1 MDTIIQKIS
10 EATPMVYEDDFLA
23 EPKILFR
30 DRYKGIEFAVINVGP
45 HPCAYVH
52 IPFGHPLYLKDYR
65 DKAVDKLS
73 YRPHGYFT
81 FSNALSISG
90 MEGWWLGWDYAH
102 FNDYTSLLKRI
113 DGRRW
118 STAEMILE
126 CMLVAS
132 AVADYEP

>member
-1 MDTIIQKIS
+1 
-10 EATPMVYEDDFLA
+10 
-23 EPKILFR
+23 
-30 DRYKGIEFAVINVGP
+30 
-45 HPCAYVH
+45 
-52 IPFGHPLYLKDYR
+52 
-65 DKAVDKLS
+65 
-73 YRPHGYFT
+73 
-81 FSNALSISG
+81 